1 MIIQII
7 ISGIIMGLIY
17 GLVATGLTLTWGV
30 LDIINFTHG
39 EYLMISMYV
48 SFWLYSLMNIDP
60 LLSLPIVII
69 VMFIIG
75 YLTYSIVV
83 KNVINAPALSA
94 LLATFGLSLVFRN
107 MAQFLWTP
115 NARFITNSVLSGK
128 KISIGSIIIGY
139 PQLAAA
145 IGSLVVI
152 YAIYYFIEK
161 TKVGKSIQAT
171 ALDKNT
177 AKLMGINTE
186 RVFGLTF
193 AISGAAAGIA
203 GGLLSTFY
211 PVYPESG
218 ILYALIGFVI
228 VALGGFGNIKG
239 ALYGGLIIGLSE
251 AIGGYYLGTQFK
263 YAIIFLIYLIVIQI
277 KPKGLFGW

>member
-30 LDIINFTHG
+30 MDIINFTHG

-48 SFWLYSLMNIDP
+48 SFWLYTLMNLDP
-60 LLSLPIVII
+60 LLALPIVIV

-107 MAQFLWTP
+107 LAQFLWTP
-115 NARFITNSVLSGK
+115 NARFITNTVLSGK
-128 KISIGSIIIGY
+128 KINIGSIIIGY
-139 PQLAAA
+139 PQLVAA
-145 IGSLVVI
+145 IGSIVVI

-186 RVFGLTF
+186 RVYGLTF

>member
-48 SFWLYSLMNIDP
+48 SFWLYSLMNLDP

-145 IGSLVVI
+145 IGSIVVI

-186 RVFGLTF
+186 RVYGLTF

-251 AIGGYYLGTQFK
+251 AVGGYYLGTQFK

>member
-48 SFWLYSLMNIDP
+48 SFWLYTLMNMDP
-60 LLSLPIVII
+60 LLALPIVIV

-107 MAQFLWTP
+107 LAQFLWTP
-115 NARFITNSVLSGK
+115 NARFITNSVLSAK

-145 IGSLVVI
+145 IGSIVVI

-186 RVFGLTF
+186 RVYGLTF